1 MKILFK
7 ILFFFF
13 VVQGIIL
20 PQWLTQNCSTEK
32 NDMGKTSATYPSL
45 NESGSIGIRAGI
57 GTDINLGLAYGGA
70 LNYLMNLNQNAV
82 EIGLVVFGGSSEE
95 TTEDYNTYTE
105 KTDVLVYG
113 VLANYLFGYELKKSC
128 FFGLVGFGF
137 SAISVEWEESSP
149 DDESLGTP
157 LPGGGSKQS
166 EDATAA
172 GSVFNLGFGIG
183 FDGGFDIRAEAPI
196 IFIFDAPGD
205 ASSIGTNIFGNTWLS
220 LLNH

>member
-1 MKILFK
+1 MKTVIKIL
-7 ILFFFF
+7 LFFLL
-13 VVQGIIL
+13 VQGTII
-20 PQWLTQNCSTEK
+20 PQWVKQNLSSEK
-32 NDMGKTSATYPSL
+32 NALWEIPESYHYS

-57 GTDINLGLAYGGA
+57 GTDINLGLAYGGGI
-70 LNYLMNLNQNAV
+70 NYLLNLNQNAV
-82 EIGLVVFGGSSEE
+82 EIGLVVFGGNSEE

-105 KTDVLVYG
+105 TTDVLVYG

-137 SAISVEWEESSP
+137 TAISVEWEESSP

-172 GSVFNLGFGIG
+172 GSILNFGFGVA
-183 FDGGFDIRAEAPI
+183 FDGGFDIRVEAPI

-205 ASSIGTNIFGNTWLS
+205 ASSIVPTFMATLGYHF
-220 LLNH
+220 

>member
-1 MKILFK
+1 MKTLIR
-7 ILFFFF
+7 ILFFLLLIK
-13 VVQGIIL
+13 GTII
-20 PQWLTQNCSTEK
+20 PQSVMQNLFSEK
-32 NDMGKTSATYPSL
+32 NVLWEVSEPNPYS
-45 NESGSIGIRAGI
+45 NESGSIGIRGGI
-57 GTDINLGLAYGGA
+57 GTDINLGLVYGGGI
-70 LNYLMNLNQNAV
+70 NYLLNLNQNAV
-82 EIGLVVFGGSSEE
+82 EIGLVVFGGNSEE

-105 KTDVLVYG
+105 TTDVLVYG

-137 SAISVEWEESSP
+137 TAISVEWEESSP

-172 GSVFNLGFGIG
+172 GSVLNLGFGIA
-183 FDGGFDIRAEAPI
+183 FDGGFDIRVEAPI

-205 ASSIGTNIFGNTWLS
+205 ASSIVPTFMATLGYHF
-220 LLNH
+220 

>member
-13 VVQGIIL
+13 VAQGIIL
-20 PQWLTQNCSTEK
+20 PQLVTQNWSAEK
-32 NDMGKTSATYPSL
+32 NVMGKISPTYPYS
-45 NESGSIGIRAGI
+45 NASGSIGIRAGI
-57 GTDINLGLAYGGA
+57 GTDINLGLAYGGGI
-70 LNYLMNLNQNAV
+70 NYLFNLNPNAI
-82 EIGLVVFGGSSEE
+82 ELGLVVFGGHSEE

-113 VLANYLFGYELKKSC
+113 VLANYLFGYELRKSC
-128 FFGLVGFGF
+128 FFGLIGLGF

-149 DDESLGTP
+149 DDVSLGTP
-157 LPGGGSKQS
+157 LLGGGSKQS

-172 GSVFNLGFGIG
+172 GSVFNVGFGIA

-205 ASSIGTNIFGNTWLS
+205 ASSVVPTFLATLGYHF
-220 LLNH
+220 

>member
-1 MKILFK
+1 MKTVLKILFSLLS
-7 ILFFFF
+7 I
-13 VVQGIIL
+13 QGIII
-20 PQWLTQNCSTEK
+20 PQGITQNLSSEK
-32 NDMGKTSATYPSL
+32 NALWEISESYPYS

-57 GTDINLGLAYGGA
+57 GTDINLGLAYGGGI
-70 LNYLMNLNQNAV
+70 NYLLNLNQNAV

-95 TTEDYNTYTE
+95 KTEEYNTYTE
-105 KTDVLVYG
+105 TTDVLVYG

-172 GSVFNLGFGIG
+172 GSILNLGFGVA
-183 FDGGFDIRAEAPI
+183 FDGGFDIRVEAPI

-205 ASSIGTNIFGNTWLS
+205 ASSIVPTFMATLGYHF
-220 LLNH
+220 